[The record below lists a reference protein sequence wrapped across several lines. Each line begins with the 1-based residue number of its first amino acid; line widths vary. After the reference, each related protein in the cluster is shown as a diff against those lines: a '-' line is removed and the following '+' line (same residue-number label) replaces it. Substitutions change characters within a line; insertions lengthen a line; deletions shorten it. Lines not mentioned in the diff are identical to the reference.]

1 MTYDPQDIH
10 VNDPVWREE
19 VLVTRG
25 NRCLYFVKYDDDTR
39 YTVMDENG
47 FGTAHMWRG
56 DIEGIADFQA
66 LADLFDEV
74 YPADDNDPDEGGNA
88 A

>member
-1 MTYDPQDIH
+1 MAHDTQDIH

-19 VLVTRG
+19 VTVTRG
-25 NRCLYFVKYDDDTR
+25 GHTLYFVKYDDDTS
-39 YTVMDENG
+39 YSVMDEHG

-56 DIEGIADFQA
+56 DIEGTSDFHA

-74 YPADDNDPDEGGNA
+74 YPDEGGDTDGA
-88 A
+88 G